1 VRAEAEISALLKTY
15 PNATQVHALNGALKA
30 TRKDFSGARGDYE
43 RALQLDA
50 NSFEALSGLVSLDL
64 AQKNMAAAR
73 NRVEARLRAQP
84 DRSELLTLA
93 ARVYFADRDFGRA
106 EEVLRHLVEVDGA
119 NMSGYSMLGQV
130 YLAQQKLDAAK
141 AEFDKRA
148 TANPKD
154 ATSRLVV
161 GMILELQ
168 KKVPEAK
175 QKYDEVLA
183 IDPRSLIAAN
193 NLAYLYAEAN
203 ENLDRALSLAQT
215 AVEQA
220 PDSHEVRDTLGFV
233 YYQRQL
239 PDLAIRAFEDSIAK
253 SPNNAIYHYHLGLAL
268 AKQGNLTRARRSYQ
282 TALKLRPDYPE
293 AQQALKTIGG

>member
-1 VRAEAEISALLKTY
+1 
-15 PNATQVHALNGALKA
+15 
-30 TRKDFSGARGDYE
+30 
-43 RALQLDA
+43 
-50 NSFEALSGLVSLDL
+50 
-64 AQKNMAAAR
+64 
-73 NRVEARLRAQP
+73 
-84 DRSELLTLA
+84 
-93 ARVYFADRDFGRA
+93 
-106 EEVLRHLVEVDGA
+106 
-119 NMSGYSMLGQV
+119 
-130 YLAQQKLDAAK
+130 
-141 AEFDKRA
+141 
-148 TANPKD
+148 
-154 ATSRLVV
+154 
-161 GMILELQ
+161 
-168 KKVPEAK
+168 
-175 QKYDEVLA
+175 
-183 IDPRSLIAAN
+183 LIAAN

-293 AQQALKTIGG
+293 AQQALKTVGG